1 MDRLQ
6 CPETAEI
13 FQKGNIVR
21 SLVLNAYIFYFFTFG
36 TKVGTWEQAL
46 YSV

>member
-36 TKVGTWEQAL
+36 TKVGIWEQAL